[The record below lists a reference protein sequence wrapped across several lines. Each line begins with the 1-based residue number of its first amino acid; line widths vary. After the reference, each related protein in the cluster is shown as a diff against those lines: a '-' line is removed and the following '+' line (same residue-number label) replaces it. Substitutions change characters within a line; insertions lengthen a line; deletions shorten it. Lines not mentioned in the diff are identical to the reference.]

1 MLGRLYPTILEIDG
15 LLADVP
21 HDGYAEAAAALLQDP
36 AAVVTLGGARSGE
49 SATSLIARARAHWRE
64 AGFGLWFLRDMRD
77 GGFAGWGGLRRR
89 ELAGGRVVE
98 FAYALAPRLR
108 CKGNAVRLGQA
119 ALRLGFDSLG
129 LREIVAVT
137 TAENQHALGV
147 TERLGFEYAETV
159 DRPGGRD
166 LIYRRTA
173 AAHAAA

>member
-1 MLGRLYPTILEIDG
+1 MLSRLYPTILDIDG

-21 HDGYAEAAAALLQDP
+21 HDGYADAVAATFADP
-36 AAVVTLGGARSGE
+36 AMVATLGGARLGE
-49 SATSLIARARAHWRE
+49 GAAGFIARARAHWRE

-77 GGFAGWGGLRRR
+77 GGFAGWGGLRRC
-89 ELAGGRVVE
+89 ELAGDRGVE
-98 FAYALAPRLR
+98 FAYALSPRLR

-119 ALRLGFDSLG
+119 ALQLGFERLA

-147 TERLGFEYAETV
+147 TERLGFEYV
-159 DRPGGRD
+159 RSLDRPSGRH
-166 LIYRRTA
+166 LVYSRTA